1 MICKFILKAS
11 VLSPESNKNQIQ
23 ITSRQACLL
32 VCQNTQHDLRLCLFI
47 VQVMSLIKC
56 LECHKS
62 PGLLFEGFSEW
73 NCICQ
78 WRFDALN
85 SSVDK
90 LEQFNLKGKSEA
102 HCIMIKRWEVFWSL
116 WSWWG
121 WSPSDFGLGNLT
133 RLVKM
138 VTLLLQL
145 PLLLTLML
153 PREALSCKTE
163 PTSMKNNHKE

>member
-56 LECHKS
+56 LECHKY

-90 LEQFNLKGKSEA
+90 LEQFNLKGKSA
-102 HCIMIKRWEVFWSL
+102 PHCIIIERCSL
-116 WSWWG
+116 
-121 WSPSDFGLGNLT
+121 LKLV

-138 VTLLLQL
+138 VTKLLQL
-145 PLLLTLML
+145 PLLLLIMML
-153 PREALSCKTE
+153 PREGLSCKG
-163 PTSMKNNHKE
+163 PPSKPLGRQSL